1 MERFRLKNII
11 ILILVLL
18 NGFLVSS
25 LAQRRTAERDAFHR
39 TAEQLAALFE
49 ENGMTLEPGAVSRD
63 LPSDGV
69 ALARDT
75 ALEERAAAFLLG
87 DALSVSDQGGG
98 IFHYAGPAGEAFFR
112 SSGGFE
118 AAGTLAQRDVED
130 FCRDFCRTFSYEAP
144 DLRLDEE
151 GSGVFTAL
159 AEYVLE
165 GGGVVFGPR
174 PCDYSKKVNKST
186 RRLALR
192 RVLGDLIAA
201 SKVSTV
207 SEFSVA
213 DGKTKY
219 FIKAVKDLT
228 DAKKVL
234 IVAASFDETTYRA
247 ARNVQEVL
255 LMTAAEVNIEQLMNA
270 DAVILVDNALET
282 LASRTA

>member
-1 MERFRLKNII
+1 MAKTALYNMEGAAIGEIELSDAIFASDVNVAAMH
-11 ILILVLL
+11 LVVRSYLA
-18 NGFLVSS
+18 
-25 LAQRRTAERDAFHR
+25 AQRQGTQSAKTRTEVR
-39 TAEQLAALFE
+39 
-49 ENGMTLEPGAVSRD
+49 
-63 LPSDGV
+63 
-69 ALARDT
+69 
-75 ALEERAAAFLLG
+75 
-87 DALSVSDQGGG
+87 GGG
-98 IFHYAGPAGEAFFR
+98 RKIYRQKGTGNARHGDKRAPIF
-112 SSGGFE
+112 
-118 AAGTLAQRDVED
+118 V
-130 FCRDFCRTFSYEAP
+130 
-144 DLRLDEE
+144 
-151 GSGVFTAL
+151 
-159 AEYVLE
+159 

-213 DGKTKY
+213 DGKTKS